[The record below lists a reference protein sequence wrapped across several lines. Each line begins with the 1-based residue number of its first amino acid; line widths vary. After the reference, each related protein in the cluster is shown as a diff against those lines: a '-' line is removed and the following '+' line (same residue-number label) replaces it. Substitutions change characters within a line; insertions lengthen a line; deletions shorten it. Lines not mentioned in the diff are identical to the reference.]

1 MYLSRL
7 LLLAALLAAVALTG
21 CKQPADDLDA
31 FLADYNVLYRDLWQR
46 AEGARW
52 DANVDVGEATS
63 AARVAADAPTP
74 YDRALRLQAYLRR
87 GGAHRGLCRVRRSP
101 GGEPAARQARDR
113 RAPR

>member
-1 MYLSRL
+1 MYLSRR

-52 DANVDVGEATS
+52 DANVDVGESELRTRRTLERAPDAASDDPVARAGLGTDRERRIL
-63 AARVAADAPTP
+63 ALLVLLALLADVFVTRARVRP
-74 YDRALRLQAYLRR
+74 
-87 GGAHRGLCRVRRSP
+87 
-101 GGEPAARQARDR
+101 
-113 RAPR
+113 